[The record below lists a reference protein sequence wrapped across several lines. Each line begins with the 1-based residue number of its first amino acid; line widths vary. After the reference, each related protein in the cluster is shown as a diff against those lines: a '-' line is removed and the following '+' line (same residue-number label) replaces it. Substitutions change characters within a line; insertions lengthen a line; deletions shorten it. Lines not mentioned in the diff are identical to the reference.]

1 MMPSASPRLSGAF
14 YTRLLGQGTRRGVT
28 SMILGMA
35 SFVTNDMLTKL
46 ASMSTPTGQLVSIR
60 NITATLL
67 ILGLLGLTGQTR
79 EVRRVADRV
88 ILPRSNLQVDR
99 NNVGEGKSGAGRL
112 NS

>member
-1 MMPSASPRLSGAF
+1 
-14 YTRLLGQGTRRGVT
+14 
-28 SMILGMA
+28 MILGMA

-67 ILGLLGLTGQTR
+67 ILGLIALTGQTR

-88 ILPRSNLQVDR
+88 ILLRSSLDVVATILYLIALFHMQIGNITAINMATDR
-99 NNVGEGKSGAGRL
+99 KSTRL
-112 NS
+112 NSSH